1 MSRQTSFAYQCNVL
15 EKFSSRLKEFME
27 EMKNL
32 NEKYNADIFSLYDE
46 EGLIEEIYMDYKV
59 YMNALEKEVDLIT
72 AKIKEEHIPF
82 VDKEIDFLSS
92 RQ

>member
-1 MSRQTSFAYQCNVL
+1 MSRQTSFAYQRNVL
-15 EKFSSRLKEFME
+15 ERFSSRLKEFVE

-32 NEKYNADIFSLYDE
+32 NEKYNADIFSLYEE

-59 YMNALEKEVDLIT
+59 YMNALEKEVNLIT
-72 AKIKEEHIPF
+72 MKITEEHIPF

-92 RQ
+92 RP